1 MARRTDSWAL
11 IAAVVIGNGIAHI
24 GTSTMP
30 FQVGALMDMGLN
42 GREAGL
48 FGFFQIGAL
57 ALSMILLAPVIHRA
71 RSVTVAM
78 TGAALAI
85 AAHILMYLVPGSFA
99 LLLLFAAL
107 AGTGYGLIFAATI
120 TGGSTAANPDRVY
133 AIGNGGAVAYVVA
146 LMFVM
151 PMASIYLGTMGAFL
165 AVAIAILITMPVM
178 LAFKARA
185 SLPTIHAG
193 GLLRQPAVLALM
205 LMWAGYSLGTGALWS
220 FAERI
225 AKGLAIA
232 PETTATILSLSALC
246 GILGTGVAAWLGGR
260 SPRILSMVVGLVG
273 TGISCLL
280 LGFATGTVMFALG
293 VLTYWIFYMYQYSV
307 FLGVAASIDPSGRAG
322 TLGGGCERFAFA
334 IGAPIGG
341 IVADFGS
348 YSMLG
353 ILGFLSCVLTIPLC
367 MPLVARRLSG
377 ETPAALPS

>member
-1 MARRTDSWAL
+1 MARRTDSLAL

-57 ALSMILLAPVIHRA
+57 ALSMILLAPFIHRA

-78 TGAALAI
+78 AGAVLTI
-85 AAHILMYLVPGSFA
+85 GAHVLMYMVPGSFT

-107 AGTGYGLIFAATI
+107 AGTGYGLVFAATI

-146 LMFVM
+146 LMFIM

-165 AVAIAILITMPVM
+165 AVAIAILVTMPVM

-185 SLPTIHAG
+185 NLPTMNAG
-193 GLLRQPAVLALM
+193 SLLRQPAVLALM

-246 GILGTGVAAWLGGR
+246 GILGTGVAAWFGGR
-260 SPRILSMVVGLVG
+260 SPRILSMVIGLVG
-273 TGISCLL
+273 TGISCLM

-334 IGAPIGG
+334 VGAPIGG
-341 IVADFGS
+341 IVTDLGS

-367 MPLVARRLSG
+367 MPLVARRLAV
-377 ETPAALPS
+377 TPPAPA

>member
-1 MARRTDSWAL
+1 MPRRTDSLAL

-78 TGAALAI
+78 AGAVLTI
-85 AAHILMYLVPGSFA
+85 GAHVLMYIVPGSFT
-99 LLLLFAAL
+99 LLLMFAAL
-107 AGTGYGLIFAATI
+107 AGTGYGLVFAATI

-146 LMFVM
+146 LMFIM

-165 AVAIAILITMPVM
+165 AVAIAILVTMPVM

-185 SLPTIHAG
+185 SLPTMDAG
-193 GLLRQPAVLALM
+193 SLLRQPAVLALM

-246 GILGTGVAAWLGGR
+246 GILGTGVAAWFGGR
-260 SPRILSMVVGLVG
+260 SPRILSMVIGLVG
-273 TGISCLL
+273 TGISCLM

-341 IVADFGS
+341 IVTDLGS

-367 MPLVARRLSG
+367 MPLVARRLAV
-377 ETPAALPS
+377 TPPAPA

>member
-1 MARRTDSWAL
+1 MMARRTDSLAL

-57 ALSMILLAPVIHRA
+57 ALSMILLAPFIHRA

-78 TGAALAI
+78 AGAVLTI
-85 AAHILMYLVPGSFA
+85 GAHVLMYMVPGSFM

-107 AGTGYGLIFAATI
+107 AGTGYGLVFAATI

-146 LMFVM
+146 LMFIM

-165 AVAIAILITMPVM
+165 AVAIAILVTMPVM

-185 SLPTIHAG
+185 SLPTMAAG
-193 GLLRQPAVLALM
+193 SLLRQPAVLALM

-246 GILGTGVAAWLGGR
+246 GILGTGVAAWFGGR
-260 SPRILSMVVGLVG
+260 SPRILSMVIGLVG
-273 TGISCLL
+273 TGISCLM

-341 IVADFGS
+341 IVTDLGS

-367 MPLVARRLSG
+367 MPLVARRLAA
-377 ETPAALPS
+377 TPPAPA

>member
-1 MARRTDSWAL
+1 MARRTDSLAL

-57 ALSMILLAPVIHRA
+57 ALSMILLAPFIHRA

-78 TGAALAI
+78 AGAVLTI
-85 AAHILMYLVPGSFA
+85 GAHVLMYMVPGSFT

-107 AGTGYGLIFAATI
+107 AGTGYGLVFAATI

-146 LMFVM
+146 LMFIM

-165 AVAIAILITMPVM
+165 AVAIAILVTMPVM

-185 SLPTIHAG
+185 NLPTMNAG
-193 GLLRQPAVLALM
+193 SLLRQPAVLALM

-246 GILGTGVAAWLGGR
+246 GILGTGVAAWFGGR
-260 SPRILSMVVGLVG
+260 SPRILSMVIGLVG
-273 TGISCLL
+273 TGISCLM

-341 IVADFGS
+341 IVTDLGS

-367 MPLVARRLSG
+367 MPLVARRLAV
-377 ETPAALPS
+377 TPPAPA

>member
-1 MARRTDSWAL
+1 MMARRTDSLAL
-11 IAAVVIGNGIAHI
+11 IAAVVIGNGVAHI

-57 ALSMILLAPVIHRA
+57 ALSMILLAPFIHRA

-78 TGAALAI
+78 AGAVLTI
-85 AAHILMYLVPGSFA
+85 GAHVMMYVMPGSFM

-107 AGTGYGLIFAATI
+107 AGTGYGLVFAATI

-146 LMFVM
+146 LMFIM

-165 AVAIAILITMPVM
+165 AVAIAILVTMPVM

-185 SLPTIHAG
+185 NLPTMDAG
-193 GLLRQPAVLALM
+193 SLLRQPAVLALM

-246 GILGTGVAAWLGGR
+246 GILGTGVAAWFGGR
-260 SPRILSMVVGLVG
+260 SPRILSMAIGLVG
-273 TGISCLL
+273 TGISCLM
-280 LGFATGTVMFALG
+280 LGFATGAVMFALG

-341 IVADFGS
+341 IVTDLGS

-367 MPLVARRLSG
+367 MPLVARRLAV
-377 ETPAALPS
+377 TPPAPA

>member
-1 MARRTDSWAL
+1 MARRTDSLAL

-30 FQVGALMDMGLN
+30 LQVGALMDLGLN

-57 ALSMILLAPVIHRA
+57 ALSMIALAPFIHRA

-78 TGAALAI
+78 IGATLALG
-85 AAHILMYLVPGSFA
+85 AHVLMYFMPGSFA
-99 LLLLFAAL
+99 LLLVFAAL
-107 AGTGYGLIFAATI
+107 AGTGYGLVFAATI

-151 PMASIYLGTMGAFL
+151 PLASIHLGRMGAFL
-165 AVAIAILITMPVM
+165 AVALAILITMPMM
-178 LAFKARA
+178 LAFRARTE
-185 SLPTIHAG
+185 LPAIHAG
-193 GLLRQPAVLALM
+193 GLLRQPAILALM

-225 AKGLAIA
+225 AKGLEIA
-232 PETTATILSLSALC
+232 PTTTATILSLSALC
-246 GILGTGVAAWLGGR
+246 GIAGTVVAAWLGGR
-260 SPRILSMVVGLVG
+260 APRVASMVFGLIG
-273 TGISCLL
+273 TGVSCLL
-280 LGFATGTVMFALG
+280 MGFATGAVMFAIG

-307 FLGVAASIDPSGRAG
+307 FLGVAAAIDPSGRAG
-322 TLGGGCERFAFA
+322 TMGGGWERFAFA

-341 IVADFGS
+341 LVADFGS

-367 MPLVARRLSG
+367 MPLVARRLA
-377 ETPAALPS
+377 TTQPAPA

>member
-1 MARRTDSWAL
+1 MARRTDSLAL

-57 ALSMILLAPVIHRA
+57 ALSMILLAPFIHRA

-78 TGAALAI
+78 AGAVLTI
-85 AAHILMYLVPGSFA
+85 GAHVLMYIVPGSFT

-107 AGTGYGLIFAATI
+107 AGTGYGLVFAATI

-146 LMFVM
+146 LMFIM

-165 AVAIAILITMPVM
+165 AVAIAILVTMPVM

-185 SLPTIHAG
+185 NLPTMNAG
-193 GLLRQPAVLALM
+193 SLLRQPAVLALM

-246 GILGTGVAAWLGGR
+246 GILGTGVAAWFGGR
-260 SPRILSMVVGLVG
+260 SPRILSMVIGLVG
-273 TGISCLL
+273 TGISCLM

-341 IVADFGS
+341 IVTDLGS

-367 MPLVARRLSG
+367 MPLVARRLAV
-377 ETPAALPS
+377 TPPAPA